1 MELIKLVFRVARSND
16 FVTMVPPAKRLIFRK
31 AYNSIYLFL
40 SHYDKKEEALEYN
53 FENKNFFGVAKEL
66 IANTFEISLDA
77 VLLLLKMDLV
87 PIAGHILGG
96 FNVQGYCHIGGLY
109 VLKDNKFYHC
119 ADFYNEETNHP
130 ICKNYEIDSIED
142 VDLNNHGYLKYGESF
157 VNKCQKDKKFKINP
171 LYLLPKID

>member
-1 MELIKLVFRVARSND
+1 
-16 FVTMVPPAKRLIFRK
+16 MVPPAKRLIFRK

-109 VLKDNKFYHC
+109 VLKDNTIVKVKQ
-119 ADFYNEETNHP
+119 N
-130 ICKNYEIDSIED
+130 KN
-142 VDLNNHGYLKYGESF
+142 NN
-157 VNKCQKDKKFKINP
+157 NNIA
-171 LYLLPKID
+171 KIDDKNKLFKNKNNSLIENLQSKSNHSINNNDNNNNNNN